1 MSITALQ
8 VQALPVSG
16 GASVRGWLDDMERM
30 LARTVHRDVSTDT
43 DHALVESTRRLT
55 SVLSRVAA
63 VKLAVLAEVD
73 RRNAARRTTGA
84 TSTAAWLRGDGMSP
98 GAAHREVRLAGALGQ
113 HEATRAAM
121 QAGWINPEQAQVIT
135 DALGGLSDA
144 VDAVDKAAVEERLL
158 VQAGRLDPGQ
168 LRKEA
173 VAAAAR
179 IDPTGSGDLARMERA
194 ARAGRELVFYKG
206 SDGMHHLR
214 GALDTEA
221 AATLAAALDPLAAPA
236 PADDAGGKDP
246 RSAGRRLADALVE
259 LARRALAG
267 GALPVTGGLRPQVVV
282 TMTLDQLQGHIE
294 GCAQIAG
301 STVREP
307 LSAAA
312 ARRIACDAAIIPAVL
327 GGASQVLDW
336 GRAARTATPA
346 QRRALALRDGGCTH
360 PGCDRPPE
368 WCQAHHLS
376 DWDHGGPTDLNGL
389 ALVCDQ
395 LHGIAHHD
403 GWTLTLNDDNQIVW
417 TPPPTPPPEPP
428 RGGEAVPPPE
438 TPRPR

>member
-1 MSITALQ
+1 MSITALP
-8 VQALPVSG
+8 VQALPATG
-16 GASVRGWLDDMERM
+16 GASVRAWLNDVEQV
-30 LARTVHRDVSTDT
+30 LANSGRLDVSAGTD
-43 DHALVESTRRLT
+43 AGLVESARRLT
-55 SVLSRVAA
+55 AVLSRVAA

-73 RRNAARRTTGA
+73 GRDAARRATGA
-84 TSTAAWLRGDGMSP
+84 TSTAAWLRADGMSP

-121 QAGWINPEQAQVIT
+121 ADGRINPEQAAVIT
-135 DALGGLSDA
+135 DALDGLSDTVTSA
-144 VDAVDKAAVEERLL
+144 DKAAVEERLL

-194 ARAGRELVFYKG
+194 ARAGRELTLVKG
-206 SDGMHHLR
+206 ADGMHHLR

-221 AATLAAALDPLAAPA
+221 AATLAAALDPLSAPA
-236 PADDAGGKDP
+236 SAHGGVKDP

-282 TMTLDQLQGHIE
+282 TMTLDQLQGDIE

-301 STVREP
+301 ATVREP

-346 QRRALALRDGGCTH
+346 QRRALALRDQGCTH

-368 WCQAHHLS
+368 WCQAHHLI

-395 LHGIAHHD
+395 HHDIAHHD

-428 RGGEAVPPPE
+428 W
-438 TPRPR
+438 

>member
-16 GASVRGWLDDMERM
+16 GASVRGWLNDIDAV
-30 LARTVHRDVSTDT
+30 LARAGRLDVSAGTD
-43 DHALVESTRRLT
+43 AGLVESARRLT
-55 SVLSRVAA
+55 AVLSRVNA

-73 RRNAARRTTGA
+73 RRDAARRTTGA
-84 TSTAAWLRGDGMSP
+84 TSTVAWLRADGMSP
-98 GAAHREVRLAGALGQ
+98 GAAHREVRLAGALAD
-113 HEATRAAM
+113 HDATREAM
-121 QAGWINPEQAQVIT
+121 QAGRINPEQAQVIT
-135 DALGGLSDA
+135 DALDGLSDA
-144 VDAVDKAAVEERLL
+144 VSVDDKTEVEQRLL

-194 ARAGRELVFYKG
+194 ARAGRELTLVKG
-206 SDGMHHLR
+206 TDGMHHLR
-214 GALDTEA
+214 GALDVEA
-221 AATLAAALDPLAAPA
+221 AATLAAALDPLSAPA
-236 PADDAGGKDP
+236 SAHGGVKDP

-267 GALPVTGGLRPQVVV
+267 GALPVTGGLRPQGVA
-282 TMTLDQLQGHIE
+282 TMTLDQLTDRIDRCARLAGPAPAG

-301 STVREP
+301 ATVREP

-336 GRAARTATPA
+336 GRAARTATAA
-346 QRRALALRDGGCTH
+346 QRRALALRDQGCTH

-368 WCQAHHLS
+368 WCQAHHLI
-376 DWDHGGPTDLNGL
+376 DWDQGGPTDLNGL

-395 LHGIAHHD
+395 HHDIAHHD

-428 RGGEAVPPPE
+428 W
-438 TPRPR
+438 